1 MLAGPG
7 DGEALVVEQLLDAQ
21 HIFHVTLTIHSLSG
35 AALDRLELRELG
47 LPEAQH
53 VSRETAKA
61 GYFTDAEIELVRDD
75 RIGGG
80 AGLAALF
87 LLSSHRCA
95 SNSRRPCRDSEFNSK
110 PTQPAAADWTTIMP
124 PFGLAPGGARRKLW
138 PASACTRLNGGA
150 SRSLTDIKT
159 NCIISQVLPH
169 PLAPWANT
177 NFAFSGWASRV
188 SVPPSCSTNPGAEQL
203 RRAPPNL
210 KCWHVTDS
218 RDSTGTSQTMF
229 RTQRVVACRGSVVEF
244 GRRHSAEEIPVPAPR

>member
-95 SNSRRPCRDSEFNSK
+95 SNSRRPYRDSEFNSK
-110 PTQPAAADWTTIMP
+110 PTRPAAAGWATIMP
-124 PFGLAPGGARRKLW
+124 PFGLAPGGARRKLG

-150 SRSLTDIKT
+150 SRSPTDIKT
-159 NCIISQVLPH
+159 NCIISQYCRRRL
-169 PLAPWANT
+169 
-177 NFAFSGWASRV
+177 R
-188 SVPPSCSTNPGAEQL
+188 PGL
-203 RRAPPNL
+203 TRISPFRAG
-210 KCWHVTDS
+210 H
-218 RDSTGTSQTMF
+218 R
-229 RTQRVVACRGSVVEF
+229 EF
-244 GRRHSAEEIPVPAPR
+244 P